1 MDLHTLISFNRMY
14 LITSVDGP
22 LWDFV
27 RTVVNL
33 RVFIKVDTL
42 MN

>member
-1 MDLHTLISFNRMY
+1 MDRHALIIFNHMY
-14 LITSVDGP
+14 LITSLDGP

-33 RVFIKVDTL
+33 RVVIKVDTL
-42 MN
+42 LK